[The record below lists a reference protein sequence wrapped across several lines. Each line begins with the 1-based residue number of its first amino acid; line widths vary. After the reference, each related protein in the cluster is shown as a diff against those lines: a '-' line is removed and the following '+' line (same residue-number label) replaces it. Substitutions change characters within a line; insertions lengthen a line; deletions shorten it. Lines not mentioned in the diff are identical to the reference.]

1 MGRLVASLG
10 TCGRVM
16 AALPAKE
23 ETGSKEDPGDEME
36 GVAAVKPEDTKAP
49 TSKGG
54 SKGGQAHGKGGEKG
68 GGGGAGGGKKKKGK
82 K

>member
-1 MGRLVASLG
+1 
-10 TCGRVM
+10 M
-16 AALPAKE
+16 AALPVKE
-23 ETGSKEDPGDEME
+23 ETGSKEEPGDEME
-36 GVAAVKPEDTKAP
+36 GVAAVKLEDTKAP

-68 GGGGAGGGKKKKGK
+68 GGGGAGGGRKKKGK